1 MPTSSTGSI
10 REFGGEKLVASG
22 EDEAMAARQAAYFLG
37 VVNAA
42 EHEWRRSR
50 QVAVLQEAQREHD
63 NLRAAWHWAEDRG
76 EPSLAQELAK
86 ALEWLAGAE
95 LDLFQVRSAVA
106 DYERLLAQARERGD
120 RPRELDAL
128 LGLAQAHYVLALD
141 NQIAGAPERARD
153 LYQQAEACARTI
165 GDAASI
171 VRVLVRSIL
180 LTDFFPDDYPRAA
193 AQALEAWALSA
204 GLADEDL
211 VLDSRM
217 AACC

>member
-141 NQIAGAPERARD
+141 NQIAGRSQARRSARAISISRPRRAPGRSATPRPSF
-153 LYQQAEACARTI
+153 AFWCAPSSSPTSFPTI
-165 GDAASI
+165 THEPPHRPLRHG
-171 VRVLVRSIL
+171 R
-180 LTDFFPDDYPRAA
+180 
-193 AQALEAWALSA
+193 
-204 GLADEDL
+204 
-211 VLDSRM
+211 
-217 AACC
+217 